1 MVDQVQVEQFTNTEA
16 RPFAQDTP
24 QMTPR
29 PDALGARET
38 VAHEKFRRALLTP
51 QDAPTLLTPVRG
63 ALAQVEEKMKSVD
76 ADVFAPLANAFIEL
90 IGQGGKRLRPA
101 LALLAAGLQD
111 GCALEY
117 SNSNSGGTGS
127 EGTPLPESEGAA
139 LPLISL
145 AAAVEMLHTATLV
158 HDDVID
164 GALLRRDAPTLNAS
178 WSPGATVLAGDY
190 MFARSAQFA
199 AETGNVRVI
208 AIFSDTLRVIV
219 DGEMRQLSD
228 RNDFDQG
235 RQAYYQRIH
244 AKTASLY
251 SAATEAAAVLADLPP
266 DQIQALKSFGYQF
279 GMAFQIVDD
288 ILDFIGTDATLG
300 KPVGS
305 DLRQGTLTLPFLY
318 YLRDLPQPQKLVNRL
333 LQARERAEAGD
344 SRILSAAVQEIV
356 QAVRASGAV
365 EAAHQEALGFLDH
378 AVHNL
383 ASFNDSLCQR
393 SLLGLCAFVVQRS
406 S

>member
-1 MVDQVQVEQFTNTEA
+1 MVDQAQIEQLTDTEA
-16 RPFAQDTP
+16 KPLAQDKS
-24 QMTPR
+24 QIMPR
-29 PDALGARET
+29 SGPLDARKEIPYGY
-38 VAHEKFRRALLTP
+38 FRRMLLTP
-51 QDAPTLLTPVRG
+51 QDASTLLAPVRG
-63 ALAQVEEKMKSVD
+63 GLAQVEEKMKSVD
-76 ADVFAPLANAFIEL
+76 ADVFAPLANAFLEL

-111 GCALEY
+111 AHPEQN
-117 SNSNSGGTGS
+117 NSRPHVDA
-127 EGTPLPESEGAA
+127 TPGDERHPQT
-139 LPLISL
+139 LIAL

-178 WSPGATVLAGDY
+178 WSAGATVLAGDY

-208 AIFSDTLRVIV
+208 TIFSDTLRVIV

-228 RNDFDQG
+228 RNDFRQD
-235 RQAYYQRIH
+235 RQAYYQRIY

-251 SAATEAAAVLADLPP
+251 SAATEAAAVLVGLPP
-266 DQIQALKSFGYQF
+266 DRVQALKSFGYQF

-288 ILDFIGTDATLG
+288 ILDFVGTDATLG

-318 YLRDLPQPQKLVNRL
+318 YLRELPQPQKVVSRL
-333 LQARERAEAGD
+333 LQARETADAGD
-344 SRILSAAVQEIV
+344 PGILSATVQEIV
-356 QAVRASGAV
+356 QAVCASGAI

-378 AVHNL
+378 AVHDL
-383 ASFNDSLCQR
+383 APFNDNLCLR

>member
-1 MVDQVQVEQFTNTEA
+1 MVDQVQVDKFTKTDA
-16 RPFAQDTP
+16 RPIVPDTP
-24 QMTPR
+24 QKPPSGAHSPR
-29 PDALGARET
+29 EAAI
-38 VAHEKFRRALLTP
+38 HEKFRRALLMP
-51 QDAPTLLTPVRG
+51 QDAPALLEPVRA
-63 ALAQVEEKMKSVD
+63 ALGQVEDKMKSVD

-111 GCALEY
+111 GHA
-117 SNSNSGGTGS
+117 S
-127 EGTPLPESEGAA
+127 ESINAKAGMTLTPHPIIA
-139 LPLISL
+139 L

-164 GALLRRDAPTLNAS
+164 GSLLRRDAPTLNAS

-199 AETGNVRVI
+199 AETENTRVI
-208 AIFSDTLRVIV
+208 TIFSDTLRVIV
-219 DGEMRQLSD
+219 DGEMRQLAD
-228 RNDFDQG
+228 RNDFDQD
-235 RQAYYQRIH
+235 RQAYYQRIY

-251 SAATEAAAVLADLPP
+251 SAATEAAAVLVGLPSA
-266 DQIQALKSFGYQF
+266 QVQALKSFGYQF

-288 ILDFIGTDATLG
+288 ILDFIGTDAALG
-300 KPVGS
+300 KPAGS
-305 DLRQGTLTLPFLY
+305 DLLQGTLTLPFLY
-318 YLRDLPQPQKLVNRL
+318 YLQDLPHPQKLVDRL
-333 LQARERAEAGD
+333 LQARERADAGD
-344 SRILSAAVQEIV
+344 SRALSATVQEIV
-356 QAVRASGAV
+356 KAVPASGAI

-383 ASFNDSLCQR
+383 SSFDDSLCQR

>member
-1 MVDQVQVEQFTNTEA
+1 MVDQVQVEKFTKTDA
-16 RPFAQDTP
+16 RPVDPDTLQKP
-24 QMTPR
+24 PS
-29 PDALGARET
+29 GARSARE
-38 VAHEKFRRALLTP
+38 AAIHEKFRRALLMP
-51 QDAPTLLTPVRG
+51 QDAPALLAPVHA
-63 ALAQVEEKMKSVD
+63 ALAQVEDKMKSVD

-101 LALLAAGLQD
+101 LALLVAGLQD
-111 GCALEY
+111 GHV
-117 SNSNSGGTGS
+117 S
-127 EGTPLPESEGAA
+127 ESVNARAGMTPAA
-139 LPLISL
+139 QPLIAL

-178 WSPGATVLAGDY
+178 WSAGATVLAGDY

-199 AETGNVRVI
+199 AETESVRVI
-208 AIFSDTLRVIV
+208 TIFSDTLRVIV
-219 DGEMRQLSD
+219 DGEMRQLAD
-228 RNDFDQG
+228 RNDFDQDP
-235 RQAYYQRIH
+235 QAYYQRIY

-251 SAATEAAAVLADLPP
+251 SAATEAAAVLVGLPSA
-266 DQIQALKSFGYQF
+266 QVQALKSFGYQF

-288 ILDFIGTDATLG
+288 ILDFIGTDAALG
-300 KPVGS
+300 KPAGS
-305 DLRQGTLTLPFLY
+305 DLLQGTLTLPFLY
-318 YLRDLPQPQKLVNRL
+318 YLQDLPHPQKLVDRL
-333 LQARERAEAGD
+333 LQAREHADAGD
-344 SRILSAAVQEIV
+344 SRALSATVQEIV
-356 QAVRASGAV
+356 KAVPASGAI

-383 ASFNDSLCQR
+383 SSFDDSLCQR

>member
-1 MVDQVQVEQFTNTEA
+1 MMPHAD
-16 RPFAQDTP
+16 D
-24 QMTPR
+24 
-29 PDALGARET
+29 LGVRDKI
-38 VAHEKFRRALLTP
+38 AHESFRRALLTT
-51 QDAPTLLTPVRG
+51 QDASALLAPVRAG
-63 ALAQVEEKMKSVD
+63 LEQVEEKMKSVD
-76 ADVFAPLANAFIEL
+76 ADVFAPLANAFLEL

-111 GCALEY
+111 ANPEH
-117 SNSNSGGTGS
+117 SNSRPKVDGPQTASDEVRNGRT
-127 EGTPLPESEGAA
+127 
-139 LPLISL
+139 LIAL

-178 WSPGATVLAGDY
+178 WSAGATVLAGDY

-199 AETGNVRVI
+199 AETDNVRVI
-208 AIFSDTLRVIV
+208 TIFSDTLRVIV

-228 RNDFDQG
+228 RNDFRQD
-235 RQAYYQRIH
+235 RQAYYQRIY

-251 SAATEAAAVLADLPP
+251 SAATEAAAVLVGLSPERV
-266 DQIQALKSFGYQF
+266 QALKSFGYQF

-288 ILDFIGTDATLG
+288 ILDFVGTDATLG

-318 YLRDLPQPQKLVNRL
+318 YLRELPQPQKVVSRL
-333 LQARERAEAGD
+333 LQARERADAGD
-344 SRILSAAVQEIV
+344 PGILSATVQEIV
-356 QAVRASGAV
+356 QAVRASGAI

-378 AVHNL
+378 AVHDL
-383 ASFNDSLCQR
+383 APFNDNLCQR

>member
-1 MVDQVQVEQFTNTEA
+1 M
-16 RPFAQDTP
+16 
-24 QMTPR
+24 MPR
-29 PDALGARET
+29 SDDLGVRDKI
-38 VAHEKFRRALLTP
+38 AHESFRRALLTT
-51 QDAPTLLTPVRG
+51 QDASALLAPVRAG
-63 ALAQVEEKMKSVD
+63 LEQVEDKMKSVD
-76 ADVFAPLANAFIEL
+76 ADVFAPLANAFLEL

-111 GCALEY
+111 ANPEH
-117 SNSNSGGTGS
+117 SNSRPKVDGPQTASDEVRNGRT
-127 EGTPLPESEGAA
+127 
-139 LPLISL
+139 LIAL

-178 WSPGATVLAGDY
+178 WSAGATVLAGDY

-199 AETGNVRVI
+199 AETDNVRVI
-208 AIFSDTLRVIV
+208 TIFSDTLRVIV

-228 RNDFDQG
+228 RNDFRQD
-235 RQAYYQRIH
+235 RQAYYQRIY

-251 SAATEAAAVLADLPP
+251 SAATEAAAVLVGLSPERV
-266 DQIQALKSFGYQF
+266 QALKSFGYQF

-288 ILDFIGTDATLG
+288 ILDFVGTDATLG

-318 YLRDLPQPQKLVNRL
+318 YLRELPQPQKVVSRL
-333 LQARERAEAGD
+333 LQARERADAGD
-344 SRILSAAVQEIV
+344 PGILSATVQENV
-356 QAVRASGAV
+356 QAVRASGAI

-378 AVHNL
+378 AVHDL
-383 ASFNDSLCQR
+383 APFNDNLCQR

>member
-1 MVDQVQVEQFTNTEA
+1 M
-16 RPFAQDTP
+16 
-24 QMTPR
+24 PR
-29 PDALGARET
+29 SGDLGVRDEI
-38 VAHEKFRRALLTP
+38 AHESFRRALLTP
-51 QDAPTLLTPVRG
+51 QDASALLAPVRG
-63 ALAQVEEKMKSVD
+63 GLEQVEEKMKSVD
-76 ADVFAPLANAFIEL
+76 ADVFAPLANAFLEL

-111 GCALEY
+111 ATPEHNSSRPNVDGPQTASDEDRNAHALI
-117 SNSNSGGTGS
+117 
-127 EGTPLPESEGAA
+127 A
-139 LPLISL
+139 L

-178 WSPGATVLAGDY
+178 WSAGATVLAGDY

-199 AETGNVRVI
+199 AETDNVRVI
-208 AIFSDTLRVIV
+208 TIFSDTLRVIV

-228 RNDFDQG
+228 RNDFRQD
-235 RQAYYQRIH
+235 RQAYYQRIY

-251 SAATEAAAVLADLPP
+251 SAATEAAAVLVGLAP
-266 DQIQALKSFGYQF
+266 DRVQALKSFGYQF

-288 ILDFIGTDATLG
+288 ILDFVGTDATLG

-318 YLRDLPQPQKLVNRL
+318 YLRELPQPQKVVSRL
-333 LQARERAEAGD
+333 LQARERADAGD
-344 SRILSAAVQEIV
+344 PSILSATVQEIV
-356 QAVRASGAV
+356 QAVRASGAI

-378 AVHNL
+378 AVHDL
-383 ASFNDSLCQR
+383 APFNDNLCQR

>member
-1 MVDQVQVEQFTNTEA
+1 MVDQVQVEKFTNTEA
-16 RPFAQDTP
+16 RPVA
-24 QMTPR
+24 
-29 PDALGARET
+29 PDILQQPPAGAHGAR
-38 VAHEKFRRALLTP
+38 AAAIHEKLRRALLMP
-51 QDAPTLLTPVRG
+51 QDAPTLLAPVRVG
-63 ALAQVEEKMKSVD
+63 LEQVEDKMKSVD

-101 LALLAAGLQD
+101 LALLAAGLHD
-111 GCALEY
+111 GHATEIF
-117 SNSNSGGTGS
+117 NANSGMS
-127 EGTPLPESEGAA
+127 PAA
-139 LPLISL
+139 QPIIAL

-178 WSPGATVLAGDY
+178 WSAGATVLAGDY

-199 AETGNVRVI
+199 AETESVRVI
-208 AIFSDTLRVIV
+208 TIFSDTLRVIV
-219 DGEMRQLSD
+219 DGEMRQLAD
-228 RNDFDQG
+228 RNDFDQD
-235 RQAYYQRIH
+235 RQAYYQRIY

-251 SAATEAAAVLADLPP
+251 SAATEAAAVLVGLPSA
-266 DQIQALKSFGYQF
+266 QVQALKSFGYQF

-288 ILDFIGTDATLG
+288 ILDFIGTDADLG

-305 DLRQGTLTLPFLY
+305 DLLQGTLTLPFLY
-318 YLRDLPQPQKLVNRL
+318 YLRELPQPQKLVDRL
-333 LQARERAEAGD
+333 LQARENADAGD
-344 SRILSAAVQEIV
+344 SRALSATVQEIV
-356 QAVRASGAV
+356 QAVRASGAI

-383 ASFNDSLCQR
+383 SSFDDSLCQR

>member
-1 MVDQVQVEQFTNTEA
+1 MVDQVQVEQLTDTEA
-16 RPFAQDTP
+16 RPLAQDRP
-24 QMTPR
+24 PMIPR
-29 PDALGARET
+29 PGDLGVRDEI
-38 VAHEKFRRALLTP
+38 AHENFRRALLTP
-51 QDAPTLLTPVRG
+51 QDASALLAPVRG
-63 ALAQVEEKMKSVD
+63 GLEQVEEKMKSVD
-76 ADVFAPLANAFIEL
+76 ADVFAPLANAFLEL

-111 GCALEY
+111 ANPEY
-117 SNSNSGGTGS
+117 NNSRPNVDGPQTASDEDRNAHT
-127 EGTPLPESEGAA
+127 
-139 LPLISL
+139 LIAL

-178 WSPGATVLAGDY
+178 WSAGATVLAGDY

-199 AETGNVRVI
+199 AETDNVRVI
-208 AIFSDTLRVIV
+208 TIFSDTLRVIV

-228 RNDFDQG
+228 RNNFHQD
-235 RQAYYQRIH
+235 RQAYYQRIY

-251 SAATEAAAVLADLPP
+251 SAATEAAAVLVSLSP
-266 DQIQALKSFGYQF
+266 DRVQALKSFGYQF

-288 ILDFIGTDATLG
+288 ILDFVGTDATLG

-318 YLRDLPQPQKLVNRL
+318 YLRELPQPQKVVSRL
-333 LQARERAEAGD
+333 LQARERADAGD
-344 SRILSAAVQEIV
+344 PSILSATVQEIV
-356 QAVRASGAV
+356 QAVRASGAI

-378 AVHNL
+378 AVHDL
-383 ASFNDSLCQR
+383 APFNDNLCQR

>member
-1 MVDQVQVEQFTNTEA
+1 M
-16 RPFAQDTP
+16 
-24 QMTPR
+24 MPR
-29 PDALGARET
+29 SDDLGVRDKI
-38 VAHEKFRRALLTP
+38 AHESFRRALLTT
-51 QDAPTLLTPVRG
+51 QDASALLAPVRAG
-63 ALAQVEEKMKSVD
+63 LEQVEEKMKSVD
-76 ADVFAPLANAFIEL
+76 ADVFAPLANAFLEL

-111 GCALEY
+111 ANPEH
-117 SNSNSGGTGS
+117 SNSRPKVDGPQTVSDEVRNGRT
-127 EGTPLPESEGAA
+127 
-139 LPLISL
+139 LIAL

-178 WSPGATVLAGDY
+178 WSAGATVLAGDY

-199 AETGNVRVI
+199 AETDNVRVI
-208 AIFSDTLRVIV
+208 TIFSDTLRVIV

-228 RNDFDQG
+228 RNDFRQD
-235 RQAYYQRIH
+235 RQAYYQRIY

-251 SAATEAAAVLADLPP
+251 SAATEAAAVLVGLSPERV
-266 DQIQALKSFGYQF
+266 QALKSFGYQF

-288 ILDFIGTDATLG
+288 ILDFVGTDATLG

-318 YLRDLPQPQKLVNRL
+318 YLRELPQPQKVVSRL
-333 LQARERAEAGD
+333 LHARERADAGD
-344 SRILSAAVQEIV
+344 PGILSATVQEIV
-356 QAVRASGAV
+356 QAVRASGAI

-378 AVHNL
+378 AVHDL
-383 ASFNDSLCQR
+383 APFNDNLCQR

>member
-1 MVDQVQVEQFTNTEA
+1 MVEQLQVEQKANTEA
-16 RPFAQDTP
+16 RLFAQDALDAP
-24 QMTPR
+24 LLERGEKSQM
-29 PDALGARET
+29 A
-38 VAHEKFRRALLTP
+38 FRRTLLTP

-63 ALAQVEEKMKSVD
+63 ALQQVEAKMKTVD
-76 ADVFAPLANAFIEL
+76 ADLFAPLANAFIEL

-111 GCALEY
+111 GCSAEEY
-117 SNSNSGGTGS
+117 NH
-127 EGTPLPESEGAA
+127 
-139 LPLISL
+139 PLIAL

-190 MFARSAQFA
+190 MFACSAQFA

-208 AIFSDTLRVIV
+208 DIFSHTLRVIV
-219 DGEMRQLSD
+219 DGEMSQLSD
-228 RNDFDQG
+228 RNDFDQD
-235 RQAYYQRIH
+235 RKAYYQRIY

-251 SAATEAAAVLADLPP
+251 SAATEAAAVLIDLPQ
-266 DQIQALKSFGYQF
+266 DRIQDLKSFGYQF
-279 GMAFQIVDD
+279 GMAFQIMDD
-288 ILDFIGTDATLG
+288 ILDFVGSDATLG

-318 YLRDLPQPQKLVNRL
+318 YLRDLPQPEQLVARL

-344 SRILSAAVQEIV
+344 SRILSATVQEIV

-365 EAAHQEALGFLDH
+365 EAARQEALGFLDR

-383 ASFNDSLCQR
+383 ASFNDSIYKG
-393 SLLGLCAFVVQRS
+393 SLLGLCAFVVQRTS
-406 S
+406 

>member
-1 MVDQVQVEQFTNTEA
+1 MVDQVQVEQLTDTEA
-16 RPFAQDTP
+16 RPLAQDRP
-24 QMTPR
+24 PPMPR
-29 PDALGARET
+29 SGDLGVRDEI
-38 VAHEKFRRALLTP
+38 AHESFRRALLTP
-51 QDAPTLLTPVRG
+51 QDASVLLAPVRG
-63 ALAQVEEKMKSVD
+63 GLEQVEEKMKSVD
-76 ADVFAPLANAFIEL
+76 ADVFAPLANAFLEL

-111 GCALEY
+111 ANPEHNSSRPNVDGPQTASDENRNAHALI
-117 SNSNSGGTGS
+117 
-127 EGTPLPESEGAA
+127 A
-139 LPLISL
+139 L

-178 WSPGATVLAGDY
+178 WSAGATVLAGDY

-199 AETGNVRVI
+199 AETDNVRVI
-208 AIFSDTLRVIV
+208 TIFSDTLRVIV

-228 RNDFDQG
+228 RNDFRQD
-235 RQAYYQRIH
+235 RQAYYQRIY

-251 SAATEAAAVLADLPP
+251 SAATEAAAVLVGLAP
-266 DQIQALKSFGYQF
+266 DRVQALKSFGYQF

-288 ILDFIGTDATLG
+288 ILDFVGTDATLG

-318 YLRDLPQPQKLVNRL
+318 YLRELPQPQKVVSRL
-333 LQARERAEAGD
+333 LQGRERADAGD
-344 SRILSAAVQEIV
+344 PSILSATVQEIV
-356 QAVRASGAV
+356 QAVRASGAI

-378 AVHNL
+378 AVHDL
-383 ASFNDSLCQR
+383 APFNDNLCQR

>member
-1 MVDQVQVEQFTNTEA
+1 M
-16 RPFAQDTP
+16 
-24 QMTPR
+24 MPR
-29 PDALGARET
+29 SGALNAREKI
-38 VAHEKFRRALLTP
+38 AHENFRRELLAP
-51 QDAPTLLTPVRG
+51 QDASALLAPVRG
-63 ALAQVEEKMKSVD
+63 GLEQVEEKMKSVD
-76 ADVFAPLANAFIEL
+76 ADVFAPLANAFLEL

-111 GCALEY
+111 GTPDLGSFRSNADGMPAAPGEY
-117 SNSNSGGTGS
+117 RNPHT
-127 EGTPLPESEGAA
+127 
-139 LPLISL
+139 LIAL

-178 WSPGATVLAGDY
+178 WSAGATVLAGDY

-199 AETGNVRVI
+199 AETDNVRVI
-208 AIFSDTLRVIV
+208 TIFSDTLRVIV

-228 RNDFDQG
+228 RNDFRQD
-235 RQAYYQRIH
+235 RQAYYQRIY

-251 SAATEAAAVLADLPP
+251 SAATEAAAVLVGLSP
-266 DQIQALKSFGYQF
+266 DRVQALKSFGYQF

-288 ILDFIGTDATLG
+288 ILDFVGTDATLG

-318 YLRDLPQPQKLVNRL
+318 YLRELPQPQKVVSRL
-333 LQARERAEAGD
+333 LQARERADAGD
-344 SRILSAAVQEIV
+344 PGILSATVQEIV
-356 QAVRASGAV
+356 QAVRASGAI

-378 AVHNL
+378 AVHDL
-383 ASFNDSLCQR
+383 APFNDNLCQR

>member
-1 MVDQVQVEQFTNTEA
+1 MVDQVQVEQLTDTNA
-16 RPFAQDTP
+16 RPLAQDTP
-24 QMTPR
+24 PVMPR
-29 PDALGARET
+29 SRTLSAREEM
-38 VAHEKFRRALLTP
+38 VQEKFHRALLTP
-51 QDAPTLLTPVRG
+51 QDASALLTPVRA
-63 ALAQVEEKMKSVD
+63 ALEQVEEKMKSVD
-76 ADVFAPLANAFIEL
+76 ADVFAPLANAFLEL

-101 LALLAAGLQD
+101 LALLAAGLQEGRLDPNGPRSNTD
-111 GCALEY
+111 GTNGFPPGECDP
-117 SNSNSGGTGS
+117 NT
-127 EGTPLPESEGAA
+127 
-139 LPLISL
+139 LIAL

-178 WSPGATVLAGDY
+178 WSAGATVLAGDY

-208 AIFSDTLRVIV
+208 TIFSDTLRVIV

-228 RNDFDQG
+228 RNDFYQD
-235 RQAYYQRIH
+235 RQAYYDRIY

-251 SAATEAAAVLADLPP
+251 SAATEAAAVLVGLPP
-266 DQIQALKSFGYQF
+266 DQVQALKSFGYQF

-288 ILDFIGTDATLG
+288 ILDFVGTDATLG

-305 DLRQGTLTLPFLY
+305 DLHQGTLTLPFLY
-318 YLRDLPQPQKLVNRL
+318 YLRQLPQPQKLVSRL
-333 LQARERAEAGD
+333 LQARERADEGD
-344 SRILSAAVQEIV
+344 PGILSATVQEIV
-356 QAVRASGAV
+356 QAVRASGAI

-378 AVHNL
+378 AVHDL
-383 ASFNDSLCQR
+383 APFNDNLCQR

>member
-1 MVDQVQVEQFTNTEA
+1 M
-16 RPFAQDTP
+16 
-24 QMTPR
+24 MPR
-29 PDALGARET
+29 SDDLGVRDKI
-38 VAHEKFRRALLTP
+38 AHESFRRALLTT
-51 QDAPTLLTPVRG
+51 QDASALLAPVRAG
-63 ALAQVEEKMKSVD
+63 LEQVEEKMKSVD
-76 ADVFAPLANAFIEL
+76 ADVFAPLANAFLEL

-111 GCALEY
+111 ANPEH
-117 SNSNSGGTGS
+117 SNSRPKVDGPQTASDEVRNGRT
-127 EGTPLPESEGAA
+127 
-139 LPLISL
+139 LIAL

-178 WSPGATVLAGDY
+178 WSAGATVLAGDY

-199 AETGNVRVI
+199 AETDNVRVI
-208 AIFSDTLRVIV
+208 TIFSDTLRVIV

-228 RNDFDQG
+228 RNDFRQD
-235 RQAYYQRIH
+235 RQAYYQRIY

-251 SAATEAAAVLADLPP
+251 SAATEAAAVLVGLSPERV
-266 DQIQALKSFGYQF
+266 QALKSFGYQF

-288 ILDFIGTDATLG
+288 ILDFVGTDATLG

-318 YLRDLPQPQKLVNRL
+318 YLRELPQPQKVVSRL
-333 LQARERAEAGD
+333 LQARERADAGD
-344 SRILSAAVQEIV
+344 PGILSATVQEIV
-356 QAVRASGAV
+356 QAVRASGAI

-378 AVHNL
+378 AVHDL
-383 ASFNDSLCQR
+383 APFNDNLCQR

>member
-1 MVDQVQVEQFTNTEA
+1 MVDQVQVEQLTDTES
-16 RPFAQDTP
+16 RPLAQD
-24 QMTPR
+24 R
-29 PDALGARET
+29 PPMMPHADDLGVRDKI
-38 VAHEKFRRALLTP
+38 AHESFRRALLTT
-51 QDAPTLLTPVRG
+51 QDASALLAPVRAG
-63 ALAQVEEKMKSVD
+63 LEQVEEKMKSVD
-76 ADVFAPLANAFIEL
+76 ADVFAPLANAFLEL

-111 GCALEY
+111 ANPEH
-117 SNSNSGGTGS
+117 SNSRPKVDGPQTASDEVRNGRT
-127 EGTPLPESEGAA
+127 
-139 LPLISL
+139 LIAL

-178 WSPGATVLAGDY
+178 WSAGATVLAGDY

-199 AETGNVRVI
+199 AETDNVRVI
-208 AIFSDTLRVIV
+208 TIFSDTLRVIV

-228 RNDFDQG
+228 RNDFRQD
-235 RQAYYQRIH
+235 RQAYYQRIY

-251 SAATEAAAVLADLPP
+251 SAATEAAAVLVGLSPERV
-266 DQIQALKSFGYQF
+266 QALKSFGYQF

-288 ILDFIGTDATLG
+288 ILDFVGTDATLG

-318 YLRDLPQPQKLVNRL
+318 YLRELPQPQKVVSRL
-333 LQARERAEAGD
+333 LQARERADAGD
-344 SRILSAAVQEIV
+344 PGILSATVQEIV
-356 QAVRASGAV
+356 QAVRASGAI

-378 AVHNL
+378 AVHDL
-383 ASFNDSLCQR
+383 APFNDNLCQR

>member
-1 MVDQVQVEQFTNTEA
+1 
-16 RPFAQDTP
+16 
-24 QMTPR
+24 
-29 PDALGARET
+29 
-38 VAHEKFRRALLTP
+38 
-51 QDAPTLLTPVRG
+51 
-63 ALAQVEEKMKSVD
+63 MKSVD
-76 ADVFAPLANAFIEL
+76 ADVFAPLANAFLEL

-111 GCALEY
+111 AHPERNNARPY
-117 SNSNSGGTGS
+117 VD
-127 EGTPLPESEGAA
+127 GTPSASTREDRHPQT
-139 LPLISL
+139 LIAL

-178 WSPGATVLAGDY
+178 WSAGATVLAGDY

-208 AIFSDTLRVIV
+208 TIFSDTLRVIV

-228 RNDFDQG
+228 RNDFRQD
-235 RQAYYQRIH
+235 RQAYYQRIY

-251 SAATEAAAVLADLPP
+251 SAATEAAAVLVGLPP
-266 DQIQALKSFGYQF
+266 DRVEALKSFGYQF

-288 ILDFIGTDATLG
+288 ILDFVGTDATLG

-318 YLRDLPQPQKLVNRL
+318 YLRELPQPQKVVSRL
-333 LQARERAEAGD
+333 LQARESADAGNTGV
-344 SRILSAAVQEIV
+344 LSATVQEIV
-356 QAVRASGAV
+356 QAVCASDAI

-378 AVHNL
+378 AVHDL
-383 ASFNDSLCQR
+383 APFNDNLCLR

>member
-1 MVDQVQVEQFTNTEA
+1 MVDQVQFEQFTDTEA
-16 RPFAQDTP
+16 KPLAQDRP
-24 QMTPR
+24 PMTPR
-29 PDALGARET
+29 PVDLGARDEI
-38 VAHEKFRRALLTP
+38 AHESFRRALLTP
-51 QDAPTLLTPVRG
+51 QDASVLLAPVRG
-63 ALAQVEEKMKSVD
+63 GLEQVEEKMKSVD
-76 ADVFAPLANAFIEL
+76 ADVFAPLANAFLEL

-111 GCALEY
+111 ANPEHN
-117 SNSNSGGTGS
+117 NSRPNVDGTQTAPV
-127 EGTPLPESEGAA
+127 ENLNAHT
-139 LPLISL
+139 LIAL

-178 WSPGATVLAGDY
+178 WSAGATVLAGDY

-199 AETGNVRVI
+199 AETDNVRVI
-208 AIFSDTLRVIV
+208 TIFSDTLRVIV

-228 RNDFDQG
+228 RNDFRQD
-235 RQAYYQRIH
+235 RQAYYQRIY

-251 SAATEAAAVLADLPP
+251 SAATEAAAVLVGLSP
-266 DQIQALKSFGYQF
+266 DRVQALKSFGYQF

-288 ILDFIGTDATLG
+288 ILDFVGTDATLG

-318 YLRDLPQPQKLVNRL
+318 YLRELPQPQKVVSRL
-333 LQARERAEAGD
+333 LQARERADAGD
-344 SRILSAAVQEIV
+344 PGILSATVQEIV
-356 QAVRASGAV
+356 QAVRASGAI

-378 AVHNL
+378 AVHDL
-383 ASFNDSLCQR
+383 APFNDNLCQR

>member
-1 MVDQVQVEQFTNTEA
+1 M
-16 RPFAQDTP
+16 
-24 QMTPR
+24 MPR
-29 PDALGARET
+29 SDALDAREEI
-38 VAHEKFRRALLTP
+38 AQEQFRRALLTP
-51 QDAPTLLTPVRG
+51 QDAAALLAPVRG
-63 ALAQVEEKMKSVD
+63 GLEQVEEKMKSVD
-76 ADVFAPLANAFIEL
+76 ADVFAPLANAFLEL

-111 GCALEY
+111 GTPDLNSSRSNADGMPAAQGEY
-117 SNSNSGGTGS
+117 WNAHT
-127 EGTPLPESEGAA
+127 
-139 LPLISL
+139 LIAL

-178 WSPGATVLAGDY
+178 WSAGATVLAGDY

-199 AETGNVRVI
+199 AETGNVHVI
-208 AIFSDTLRVIV
+208 TIFSDTLRVIV

-228 RNDFDQG
+228 RNDFRQG
-235 RQAYYQRIH
+235 RQAYYQRIY

-251 SAATEAAAVLADLPP
+251 SAATEAAAVLVGLAP
-266 DQIQALKSFGYQF
+266 DRVQALKSFGYQF

-288 ILDFIGTDATLG
+288 ILDFVGTDATLG

-318 YLRDLPQPQKLVNRL
+318 YLRELPQPQKVVSRL
-333 LQARERAEAGD
+333 LQARERADAGD
-344 SRILSAAVQEIV
+344 PGILSATVQEIV
-356 QAVRASGAV
+356 QAVRASGAI

-378 AVHNL
+378 AVHDL
-383 ASFNDSLCQR
+383 APFNDNLCQR

>member
-1 MVDQVQVEQFTNTEA
+1 MVDQVQVEQFTNTET
-16 RPFAQDTP
+16 RPFAPDMP

-29 PDALGARET
+29 PNALEARAT
-38 VAHEKFRRALLTP
+38 VTHEKLRRTLLTP
-51 QDAPTLLTPVRG
+51 QDPSALLTPVRG

-76 ADVFAPLANAFIEL
+76 ADIFAPLANAFIAL

-101 LALLAAGLQD
+101 LALLTAGLQN
-111 GCALEY
+111 GCAAEG
-117 SNSNSGGTGS
+117 NNANAAGTLAFPGR
-127 EGTPLPESEGAA
+127 EEGAH
-139 LPLISL
+139 PLISL

-219 DGEMRQLSD
+219 DGEMRQLSE
-228 RNDFDQG
+228 RNDFDQD
-235 RQAYYQRIH
+235 RQAYYNRIY

-318 YLRDLPQPQKLVNRL
+318 YLRDLPQPQKVVDRL

-344 SRILSAAVQEIV
+344 SCILSATVQEIV
-356 QAVRASGAV
+356 EAVRASGAV